1 VRQLRELKSTLMNIK
16 KITTLLGLAAILFF
30 AGCKD
35 DDDDKTSPNTNP
47 NTAINPTVEATS
59 PADNADDVALNKIV
73 SAGFNQAMDA
83 TTFNSTSFTLKQ
95 GTSSIAGTVTYAG
108 LTATFEPSAALTDN
122 TTYTATIT
130 NAVKNTSGKAIASDV
145 MWTFTTGINAT
156 GMNKVNLRSAENFV
170 ILAKTAINNSPTSNI
185 TGDIGISPAAASF
198 ITGFSLVSA
207 TGYATSS
214 QITGR
219 AYAADMASP
228 TPTNLTT
235 AVSDMI
241 TAYNDAAGRS
251 NADFNELASGNI
263 GGKTLVPGLYKWT
276 NTVIAPKNLVISG
289 SATDIWIFQIAGDL
303 TVSSGVNITLSGGAK
318 AENIFWQVAGEVTI
332 QSTANFK
339 GIILSM
345 TGITLQTAAVFNGR
359 ALAQTAVILDANT
372 VTQP

>member
-1 VRQLRELKSTLMNIK
+1 MNIK
-16 KITTLLGLAAILFF
+16 KITTLLAFATIVFF

-35 DDDDKTSPNTNP
+35 DDDDTTPGTNSNTVE
-47 NTAINPTVEATS
+47 NPTVEVTS
-59 PADNADDVALNKIV
+59 PADNASDVALNKIV
-73 SAGFNQAMDA
+73 SAGFDQAMDA

-95 GTSSIAGTVTYAG
+95 GNSTVAGTVTYAG

-130 NAVKNTSGKAIASDV
+130 NAVKNTNGKAIASNV

-156 GMNKVNLRSAENFV
+156 GMNKVNLRSAENYV
-170 ILAKTAINNSPTSNI
+170 ILAKTAINNNPTSEI
-185 TGDIGISPAAASF
+185 TGNIGISPAAATF
-198 ITGFSLVSA
+198 ITGLSLVAA
-207 TGYATSS
+207 TGYASS
-214 QITGR
+214 AQVTGNV
-219 AYAADMASP
+219 YAADMAAP
-228 TPTNLTT
+228 TPTDLTT
-235 AVSDMI
+235 AVNDMI
-241 TAYNDAAGRS
+241 LAYDDAAGRS
-251 NADFNELASGNI
+251 NPDFNELASGNI

-276 NTVIAPKNLVISG
+276 NTVIAPTNLVISG

-332 QSTANFK
+332 RSTANFK

-345 TGITLQTAAVFNGR
+345 TGITLQTEAVFTGR
-359 ALAQTAVILDANT
+359 ALAQTAVILDANA

>member
-1 VRQLRELKSTLMNIK
+1 MNIK
-16 KITTLLGLAAILFF
+16 KITTLLAFATIVFF

-35 DDDDKTSPNTNP
+35 DDDDTTPGTNP
-47 NTAINPTVEATS
+47 NTVENPTVEATS
-59 PADNADDVALNKIV
+59 PADNASDVALNKIV

-95 GTSSIAGTVTYAG
+95 GNSTVAGTVTYAG

-130 NAVKNTSGKAIASDV
+130 NAVKNTSGKAIASNV
-145 MWTFTTGINAT
+145 MWTFTTGTNAS

-170 ILAKTAINNSPTSNI
+170 ILAKTAINNNPTSAI
-185 TGDIGISPAAASF
+185 TGDIGISPAAATF
-198 ITGFSLVSA
+198 ITGLSLVDA

-214 QITGR
+214 QITGK
-219 AYAADMASP
+219 AFAADMASP
-228 TPTNLTT
+228 TPTNLT
-235 AVSDMI
+235 AAIGDMI
-241 TAYNDAAGRS
+241 MAYNDAAGRS

-263 GGKTLVPGLYKWT
+263 GGKTLIPGLYKWT
-276 NTVIAPKNLVISG
+276 NTVIAPTNLVISG

-332 QSTANFK
+332 RSTANFK

-345 TGITLQTAAVFNGR
+345 TGITLQTEAVFNGR
-359 ALAQTAVILDANT
+359 ALAQTAVILDANA